1 MTERK
6 MAIARLIRKSFRTA
20 WDLPVDRFS
29 AVKREI
35 AVWIPADAREV
46 QRMYRGKTI

>member
-1 MTERK
+1 MTDRK
-6 MAIARLIRKSFRTA
+6 MAIAKLTRKSFRA
-20 WDLPVDRFS
+20 ASYLPVDRFS

-35 AVWIPADAREV
+35 AVWIPADAREI